1 MRSEEQL
8 ARLLRMVPFL
18 SSNPGVTTDEV
29 AEAFGVT
36 PRQVLKDLD
45 VLQFCGLPGYL
56 YDDLFD
62 VDVEAVRETGTIHF
76 RNADVLARPLRLR
89 PAEAA
94 SLLTALRLV
103 VDVAG
108 ESEAAT
114 SALAKLEAAVGGESA
129 LSVNVSASDPA
140 LRARLADAI
149 ARRVPVRLT
158 YRSSN
163 RPGESVADVEPARLR
178 LVDGFN
184 YLDAWSR
191 PREAWR
197 SFRLDR
203 IADVELLDGDTNAD
217 HGDAPEGWFDDV
229 SDELTLTV
237 APSAR
242 WITEYY
248 PTTAVV
254 DHGDRL
260 EVTFPVASLD
270 WAVSLVLRLG
280 DAVVDVSDPSIRA
293 AAQNKA
299 AQTLALY
306 GA

>member
-103 VDVAG
+103 V
-108 ESEAAT
+108 
-114 SALAKLEAAVGGESA
+114 
-129 LSVNVSASDPA
+129 
-140 LRARLADAI
+140 
-149 ARRVPVRLT
+149 
-158 YRSSN
+158 
-163 RPGESVADVEPARLR
+163 
-178 LVDGFN
+178 
-184 YLDAWSR
+184 
-191 PREAWR
+191 
-197 SFRLDR
+197 
-203 IADVELLDGDTNAD
+203 
-217 HGDAPEGWFDDV
+217 
-229 SDELTLTV
+229 
-237 APSAR
+237 
-242 WITEYY
+242 
-248 PTTAVV
+248 
-254 DHGDRL
+254 
-260 EVTFPVASLD
+260 
-270 WAVSLVLRLG
+270 
-280 DAVVDVSDPSIRA
+280 
-293 AAQNKA
+293 
-299 AQTLALY
+299 
-306 GA
+306 